1 MGIFDFFSNNQQ
13 KSEFPLQPSESMM
26 LKEKLVQL
34 TGMTDGIVVMEAGAS
49 GGEDTVEWAQVRG
62 VKSVYAFEPE
72 PRSYQTLK
80 KKTSRFANVILS
92 TFGLGKQKGEHT
104 FYISRN
110 EDAPESLGVSSS
122 IKEPLEHLNF
132 HPGVKFEDTCTIQ
145 IVNLDEWAAEN
156 KVPTIDIAWLDMQ
169 GGEFDV
175 LVSSPR
181 ILATM
186 KVIFT
191 EVSLKQMYKDAPLY
205 TEVRTWLEAN
215 GFEVV
220 EEILPWD
227 DMGNVIFRRR
237 GL

>member
-1 MGIFDFFSNNQQ
+1 MGIFDFFRSGKQNNELPQQ
-13 KSEFPLQPSESMM
+13 RTDSVL
-26 LKEKLVQL
+26 LKEKLVRL
-34 TGMTDGIVVMEAGAS
+34 TGKTDGIVVMEAGAS

-72 PRSYQTLK
+72 PRSFQTLK
-80 KKTSRFANVILS
+80 RKTAQFRNVILS

-110 EDAPESLGVSSS
+110 ENAPESLGVSSS
-122 IKEPLEHLNF
+122 VKEPLEHLNF

-145 IVNLDEWAAEN
+145 IVNLDEWAAES
-156 KVPTIDIAWLDMQ
+156 KVQEIDIAWLDMQ

-181 ILATM
+181 MLATM

-205 TEVRTWLEAN
+205 PELRTWLEAN